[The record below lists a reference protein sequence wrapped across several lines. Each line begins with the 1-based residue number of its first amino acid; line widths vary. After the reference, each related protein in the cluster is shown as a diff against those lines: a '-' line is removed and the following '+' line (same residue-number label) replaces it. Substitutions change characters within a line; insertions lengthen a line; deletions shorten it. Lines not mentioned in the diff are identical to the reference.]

1 MSMRRILAVLAA
13 AAFVAI
19 FAFGVPFPLIVI
31 GAGLAGVLA
40 HRETNVVAPT
50 QAPVSTADVMHT
62 VRTAIVWLM
71 IWLLPVTA
79 LLIALGLVAAR
90 GARKTRALSERLE
103 RAALELQRLQM
114 AFSRFAPDH
123 VIERIIAD
131 GSEGIGEKKE
141 VTVLFADLVGFTAL
155 SESVEPVLLVRI
167 LNGYFERMSAAITE
181 HHGYISTFIGDGIL
195 ALFGAMAPNPWQGN
209 DAAEAA
215 LAMREALAAYN
226 EELAA
231 EGLPSLSI
239 GIGLHRGTG
248 VAGVV
253 GSAELKEFAFI
264 GRTVN
269 VAARAQDLTRSFAAD
284 IILTDSVRQGLDR
297 RFVLSALPETAVKG
311 VERPL
316 SIFALEGC
324 GG

>member
-1 MSMRRILAVLAA
+1 MTGL
-13 AAFVAI
+13 
-19 FAFGVPFPLIVI
+19 
-31 GAGLAGVLA
+31 LAGVA
-40 HRETNVVAPT
+40 V
-50 QAPVSTADVMHT
+50 
-62 VRTAIVWLM
+62 
-71 IWLLPVTA
+71 A
-79 LLIALGLVAAR
+79 LLIALGFVAAR
-90 GARKTRALSERLE
+90 GARRTQALSERLE

-155 SESVEPVLLVRI
+155 SERVEPVVLVRI

-181 HHGYISTFIGDGIL
+181 HHGHISTFIGDGIL

-215 LAMREALAAYN
+215 LAMREELVAYN
-226 EELAA
+226 RELAA

-239 GIGLHRGTG
+239 GVGLHRGTG

-269 VAARAQDLTRSFAAD
+269 VAARAQDLTRSFRKD
-284 IILTDSVRQGLDR
+284 IILTDSVRQTMDR

-311 VERPL
+311 VEEPL

>member
-1 MSMRRILAVLAA
+1 MTGL
-13 AAFVAI
+13 
-19 FAFGVPFPLIVI
+19 
-31 GAGLAGVLA
+31 LAGF
-40 HRETNVVAPT
+40 
-50 QAPVSTADVMHT
+50 T
-62 VRTAIVWLM
+62 V
-71 IWLLPVTA
+71 A
-79 LLIALGLVAAR
+79 LLIALGFVAAR
-90 GARKTRALSERLE
+90 GVRESRALRERLE

-114 AFSRFAPDH
+114 AFSRFAPDD
-123 VIERIIAD
+123 VIERIIAE

-141 VTVLFADLVGFTAL
+141 VTILFADLVGFTAL
-155 SESVEPVLLVRI
+155 SESVEPVVLVRI
-167 LNGYFERMSAAITE
+167 LNGYFERMSVAIAE

-195 ALFGAMAPNPWQGN
+195 ALFGAMTPNPWQSI

-226 EELAA
+226 EKLAA
-231 EGLPSLSI
+231 EGLPALSI

-269 VAARAQDLTRSFAAD
+269 VAARAQGLTRVFPTD
-284 IILTDSVRQGLDR
+284 IILTESVRQTLDR
-297 RFVLSALPETAVKG
+297 RFALSALPETAVKG
-311 VERPL
+311 VEKPL
-316 SIFALEGC
+316 SIFALEGR

>member
-1 MSMRRILAVLAA
+1 MTGL
-13 AAFVAI
+13 
-19 FAFGVPFPLIVI
+19 
-31 GAGLAGVLA
+31 LAGF
-40 HRETNVVAPT
+40 
-50 QAPVSTADVMHT
+50 
-62 VRTAIVWLM
+62 AI
-71 IWLLPVTA
+71 A

-141 VTVLFADLVGFTAL
+141 VTVLFSDLVGFTAL

-253 GSAELKEFAFI
+253 GSAELKQFAFI

>member
-1 MSMRRILAVLAA
+1 
-13 AAFVAI
+13 
-19 FAFGVPFPLIVI
+19 
-31 GAGLAGVLA
+31 
-40 HRETNVVAPT
+40 
-50 QAPVSTADVMHT
+50 
-62 VRTAIVWLM
+62 
-71 IWLLPVTA
+71 
-79 LLIALGLVAAR
+79 
-90 GARKTRALSERLE
+90 
-103 RAALELQRLQM
+103 
-114 AFSRFAPDH
+114 
-123 VIERIIAD
+123 
-131 GSEGIGEKKE
+131 
-141 VTVLFADLVGFTAL
+141 
-155 SESVEPVLLVRI
+155 
-167 LNGYFERMSAAITE
+167 MSAAITE

-215 LAMREALAAYN
+215 LAMREALAGYN

-253 GSAELKEFAFI
+253 GSAELKEFAFV

-269 VAARAQDLTRSFAAD
+269 VAARAQELTRSLAAE

-297 RFVLSALPETAVKG
+297 RFLLSALPETAVKG